1 MNRRQWPSVSLR
13 FGIML
18 ASVAIGCLGCGGSSA
33 ASNPS
38 ASGSRES
45 PPQQSRTAEQ
55 YWQELIA
62 KRGANYSQCIR
73 DVHLRRPPASA
84 GSADRPMPVRN
95 VLIALDSSGSMAG
108 KAGAERKID
117 AAKRAATD
125 FLERLPADVNVGM
138 VVYGH
143 KGNNQADGKAAS
155 CAGVEMTYPLQPAA
169 RGALAASIA
178 SVQPTGWTP
187 LAAAIEMSGAE
198 MSARDEAE
206 KQNVVYVVSDGLET
220 CGGSAVEAAR
230 RLHTAN
236 TRTIVN
242 IIGFS
247 LGNAEQRE
255 LRAVAEAGGGQFF
268 SVSSGNELRRLL
280 DETHER
286 TRQAVYSTA
295 NSVAQGVNLTKTNT
309 AQGVVQT
316 CVETRIGVESAG
328 ITTEINRD
336 SLGARPR
343 IDAATV
349 QYVNDRLRERHV
361 RVREWRDALL
371 QKLESGYQASA
382 AELEAD
388 LARVTGSVPGS
399 PPRR

>member
-1 MNRRQWPSVSLR
+1 MSPRPWASIA
-13 FGIML
+13 GIVACL
-18 ASVAIGCLGCGGSSA
+18 ASVACSGSSA
-33 ASNPS
+33 AQPSN
-38 ASGSRES
+38 
-45 PPQQSRTAEQ
+45 TAEQ
-55 YWQELIA
+55 YWRELIA
-62 KRGANYSQCIR
+62 KRGADFSQCLR
-73 DVHLRRPPASA
+73 NVELRRPPMPDE
-84 GSADRPMPVRN
+84 GPKRPMTVRN

-108 KAGAERKID
+108 KAGFERKID

-138 VVYGH
+138 IVYGH
-143 KGNNQADGKAAS
+143 KGNNRPDGKAVS
-155 CAGVEMTYPLQPAA
+155 CAGVELAYPLHPAE
-169 RGALAASIA
+169 RGALASSIA
-178 SVQPTGWTP
+178 AVEPTGWTP

-198 MSARDEAE
+198 MTAKDEAE

-230 RLHTAN
+230 RLHAAN
-236 TRTIVN
+236 VRTIIN

-247 LGNAEQRE
+247 LNNAEQRE

-268 SVSSGNELRRLL
+268 SVGTGDELRRLF

-286 TRQAVYSTA
+286 TRQAVYQTA
-295 NSVAQGVNLTKTNT
+295 NNVAQGVNRTRTST
-309 AQGVVQT
+309 AQGVTQT
-316 CVETRIGVESAG
+316 CFETKMGVETTAFTTQVNVDSVGVK
-328 ITTEINRD
+328 
-336 SLGARPR
+336 PK

-349 QYVNDRLRERHV
+349 QYVNDRLRERHA

-388 LARVTGSVPGS
+388 LARVTGRTP
-399 PPRR
+399 